1 MNDLAR
7 NGMNDDTQNLHREQ
21 DHAHLILKNS
31 PLGTGIRALLIVV
44 GTLSVICGI
53 IGIVLPLV
61 PTVPFLLLAAACYAR
76 SSEKCYRW
84 LLNHKWFGEHIY
96 NYRAGKGIPLKG
108 KVTMIGLIW
117 LTIGFT
123 AAFMIDIAW
132 VQIMLVCIATGVTAQ
147 LCYLPTLKQEK
158 QARN

>member
-1 MNDLAR
+1 MN
-7 NGMNDDTQNLHREQ
+7 NDMQSLQREQ

-31 PLGTGIRALLIVV
+31 PLGSGIRALLIVI

-53 IGIVLPLV
+53 IGIALPLV

-76 SSEKCYRW
+76 SSEKCYLW

-96 NYRAGKGIPLKG
+96 NYRAGKGIPLRA
-108 KVTMIGLIW
+108 KVTMIGFLW
-117 LTIGFT
+117 LTIGLSVAFT
-123 AAFMIDIAW
+123 IDIAW

-147 LCYLPTLKQEK
+147 LYYLPTLKLEK